1 MVHQRRIGDKIVVGN
16 RNRAED
22 LGVKKPVDIS
32 FIRVYELG
40 LIKRSTVQPDDSR
53 ETTER
58 LLDTA
63 EELFAEHGYDGVGM
77 RALAEEAKVN
87 LGATTYHYGS
97 KEALYIET
105 FMRRFRPTNVERL
118 RLLRE
123 AEAASGKKPLPVGK
137 IVDCMLRPP
146 FLLGLNHPHFHA
158 LLARNL
164 FMPPAFLEA
173 VLHKEIKHNME
184 AFIAALAKSLPAV
197 PLDLLHMRVMFS
209 MGALLPLSAQLG
221 RSRVAEE
228 PGLIEVILQEL
239 VRFVSAG
246 LQSAPAIPPES
257 RPPLPRCPHPPRA

>member
-1 MVHQRRIGDKIVVGN
+1 M
-16 RNRAED
+16 
-22 LGVKKPVDIS
+22 
-32 FIRVYELG
+32 YELDV
-40 LIKRSTVQPDDSR
+40 KRKPTTTTDDSS
-53 ETTER
+53 ETTGR

-63 EELFAEHGYDGVGM
+63 EKLFAEYGYDGVGM

-105 FMRRFRPTNVERL
+105 FMRRFRPANAERL

-123 AEAASGKKPLPVGK
+123 AEAASRGKPLPVEK

-164 FMPPAFLEA
+164 FMPPAFLYP
-173 VLHKEIKHNME
+173 VLHKELKPNME
-184 AFIAALAKSLPAV
+184 PFIAALAKSLPAV
-197 PLDLLHMRVMFS
+197 PLDLVHLRAMFS
-209 MGALLPLSAQLG
+209 MGALFPLSAHLG
-221 RSRVAEE
+221 RSHVAEK
-228 PGLIEVILQEL
+228 PKLIEVILREL

-246 LQSAPAIPPES
+246 LRSAPAIPPES
-257 RPPLPRCPHPPRA
+257 RPPLPHPPHPPAHEPNNPTG